1 MGGPKACESQ
11 PAPPAEG
18 LCRVEI
24 EQDEGQGIRMDMLQ
38 LGEEVG

>member
-18 LCRVEI
+18 LFRVEI